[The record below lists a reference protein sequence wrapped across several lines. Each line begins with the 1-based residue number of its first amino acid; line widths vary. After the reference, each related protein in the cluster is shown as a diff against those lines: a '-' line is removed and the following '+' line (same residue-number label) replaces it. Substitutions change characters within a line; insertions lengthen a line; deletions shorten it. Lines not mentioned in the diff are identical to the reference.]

1 MSPITLPTEKTPP
14 SLTLESAKGLVHG
27 VPKIGKSTLLSQF
40 EDNLFLATEPGLVA
54 LEAYQVPVTSWEEFR
69 EVGAELAKGTHQ
81 FRTVTVDTVGD
92 LLRLC
97 QEHMMGK
104 LGITHPS
111 DLEYGKGWSAVSEEF
126 RLRIGKLASLG
137 LGVWFISHSKDI
149 EIKSKVG
156 SVNKAVPDLGGQSRN
171 FLIGFCDVIL
181 YATSQVTEDGEQRV
195 LRTAASENW
204 EAGGRYTLTDPL
216 PLDAAALREDFDR
229 AVQGHQITG
238 AIA

>member
-1 MSPITLPTEKTPP
+1 MPITLPTEKTPP
-14 SLTLESAKGLVHG
+14 SLTLETAKGLLHG
-27 VPKIGKSTLLSQF
+27 VPKIGKSTLLSKF
-40 EDNLFLATEPGLVA
+40 DNNLFLATEPGLVA
-54 LEAYQVPVTSWEEFR
+54 LEAYQVPVTSWDEFR
-69 EVGAELAKGTHQ
+69 EVGAELAKAEHE
-81 FRTVTVDTVGD
+81 FKTVTVDTVGD

-111 DLEYGKGWSAVSEEF
+111 DLEYGKGWNAVSEEF
-126 RLRIGKLASLG
+126 RLRIAKLANLG

-181 YATSQVTEDGEQRV
+181 YATSLMTENGEERV
-195 LRTAASENW
+195 LRTAASESW
-204 EAGGRYTLTDPL
+204 EAGGRYPLADPI
-216 PLDAAALREDFDR
+216 PLDADALRTAFDL
-229 AVQGHQITG
+229 AVTRE
-238 AIA
+238 AVTA